1 MIAPQIRSRPSHCKS
16 SPSDRKATLGER
28 VDRTPQEP
36 IPFSHLRA
44 PILCH
49 TYGMNHGDHPAQNTN
64 SPTNPIKGLSA
75 PTIDG
80 ATSMPAKDTA
90 SVPRLV
96 TDFITAHNISIG
108 FPHTTEAGWRL
119 GVAAKEKYR
128 PTPTAPLRVEMWW
141 PFDHPDPSERDI
153 DRLADFLTS
162 NNLQLIAMNLWAGD
176 MAAGERGVL
185 HREPLPP
192 SHIDAV
198 TRIHELTGVSK
209 FNLLVGRRGEDA
221 DSWETQCERFVQA
234 VTSVHRATG
243 GMVLVENMS
252 GIEDYPIK
260 RVREAFELTWQVGAL
275 LDGGAEHG
283 LAVDVDDALSAVETE
298 GVGVL
303 FDVYHFLTN
312 WQAGIE
318 NDEVWYAEE
327 LHELHWQGGEL
338 GEENPSSCEDDVA
351 ADIPC
356 PVNEVGMA
364 EVLAQLQY
372 RDGCMTFLEHVAHWQ
387 IASWP
392 DRGEPLPDDDQLLAI
407 LHGIRNQEESH
418 RGRFAIDIVGEWL
431 PRVGKN

>member
-1 MIAPQIRSRPSHCKS
+1 MH
-16 SPSDRKATLGER
+16 T
-28 VDRTPQEP
+28 VDGA
-36 IPFSHLRA
+36 H
-44 PILCH
+44 
-49 TYGMNHGDHPAQNTN
+49 
-64 SPTNPIKGLSA
+64 
-75 PTIDG
+75 TIDG
-80 ATSMPAKDTA
+80 APMIDGVNTVDGAHTMPAKNTSPA
-90 SVPRLV
+90 PHSANENTPSAPHSANEN
-96 TDFITAHNISIG
+96 TPPAPHPANEHITAHNISIG
-108 FPHTTEAGWRL
+108 FPHTTEAGWRM

-128 PTPTAPLRVEMWW
+128 PTATAPLRVEMWW
-141 PFDHPDPSERDI
+141 PFDRPDPSERDI
-153 DRLADFLTS
+153 DRLVHFLNS

-260 RVREAFELTWQVGAL
+260 RVREAFKLTWQVGAL

-327 LHELHWQGGEL
+327 LDELHWQGGEL
-338 GEENPSSCEDDVA
+338 GEENLPSCEDDVA

-356 PVNEVGMA
+356 PVKEVGMA

-392 DRGEPLPDDDQLLAI
+392 DRGEPLLDDDQLLAI
-407 LHGIRNQEESH
+407 LHGIRNHEESH
-418 RGRFAIDIVGEWL
+418 RGRSAIDIVGEWL
-431 PRVGKN
+431 PQVGKN